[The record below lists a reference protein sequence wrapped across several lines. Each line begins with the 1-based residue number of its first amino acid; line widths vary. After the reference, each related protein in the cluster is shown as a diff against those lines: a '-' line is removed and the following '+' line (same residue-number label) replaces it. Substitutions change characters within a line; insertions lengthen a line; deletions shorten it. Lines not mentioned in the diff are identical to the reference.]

1 MEQLLD
7 ILARVDSKLSAISVR
22 GADTFIMVD
31 ARQLLKIAYDSLRK
45 EAEKNADS
53 KTDELDSDRVAGD

>member
-1 MEQLLD
+1 MEQILS
-7 ILARVDSKLSAISVR
+7 ILARVDEKLNAISVR

-45 EAEKNADS
+45 EAEKNANS

>member
-22 GADTFIMVD
+22 GADAFIMVD

-45 EAEKNADS
+45 EAEKNANS
-53 KTDELDSDRVAGD
+53 KTDELDSNRVAGN

>member
-1 MEQLLD
+1 MEQLLG
-7 ILARVDSKLSAISVR
+7 ILARVDEKLNAINVR
-22 GADTFIMVD
+22 GADAFTMVD

-45 EAEKNADS
+45 EAEKNANS